1 MVIAFQQQKKKKT
14 ILPPK
19 NQKSCVIGEVKVKV
33 KIFVTTVNQYKYQLT
48 VARVIKN
55 KIQYFIEIIS
65 LPSIKKLKFSLFLY
79 NFK

>member
-1 MVIAFQQQKKKKT
+1 MVIAFQQQKKKKLFYRQR
-14 ILPPK
+14 IK
-19 NQKSCVIGEVKVKV
+19 KSCVIGEVKVKV

-79 NFK
+79 NLK